1 MISKFFIERPVLSN
15 VIAILMILIGGVA
28 LFNLAVAQ
36 YPDVVPPTV
45 QVTTRYPGAS
55 AKTVIDTVALP
66 IEQQVNG
73 VEDMIYMQSY
83 SGADGTYTLT
93 VTFKIGT
100 DLNFAQVLVQNRVS
114 AALSQLPQS
123 VQSQGVTVQKK
134 STSIL
139 LFVTLT
145 SPKATYDSLF
155 LSNYATINLRDE
167 LSRLPGVGN
176 VTVFGAGQY
185 SMRVWLDPNKLQVR
199 GLMPQDVIQAIQQ
212 QSQQVTAGQVGA
224 PPTPAGQAFQYTLN
238 VAGRLDDKTE
248 FENIIVKTG
257 SNGDVTRVRDV
268 GWVELGAQTYGQIF
282 SLNKQPAAGIGVY
295 QSPGANAL
303 EVEKAV
309 EKKMAEL
316 AKAFPQDIKYDTP
329 FDTTKF
335 VQASIEEVYKTLI
348 EAGALVLIVIL
359 VFLQDWRAMLVP
371 ATTVPVTIIG
381 AFAAMAALGF
391 TVNLSTL
398 FAIVLAIGIVV
409 DDAIVVVEG
418 AAHNIELGMS
428 GHDAAIKAMD
438 ALFAPIVGITLVL
451 ISVFLPA
458 AFLPGLTG
466 RMYAQFA
473 LVIAATALLSA
484 VNAATLKPTQCAL
497 WLRRP
502 VPPEQRNFFY
512 RGFNAVYARVE
523 RGYTGLIGGL
533 VRHAGVSVIVAL
545 ILISIGGYGLSR
557 VPTGFIPIEDQ
568 GYLLAA
574 VQLPDGAA
582 LDRTQ
587 KVMDRVQE
595 IASKQ
600 PGVDQIMTIS
610 GISVLDGSSSLAN
623 AGVAYLVLK
632 EWSERGKGE
641 DLRSLFVGLNEKLSA
656 IEEARILVIPPPP
669 IQGIGN
675 AAGFAMQVELR
686 DGNAD
691 YGKLQAITNAMVANG
706 RSQSALQRVSSPFR
720 AMVPQ
725 FDIEVDRVK
734 TQTLHVTTD
743 QVFSTLSSYMG
754 ASYINQFNKFGRTF
768 QVYAQADS
776 QFRLTTRDIEN
787 LMVRN
792 SQGDM
797 VPIGTVAKVTPTVG
811 PSLISLYNLYPSSTV
826 IGLPA
831 QGYSSGESMKLME
844 EIAAKTL
851 PRGAG
856 YEWTAMSYQEKIVGG
871 QIYLVFGLA
880 MLLVYL
886 VLAGQYESWY
896 APISVILAVPLSL
909 LGPMAVLTGLRID
922 NNLYTQIGVILLI
935 ALSAKN
941 AILIVEVALELHVRD
956 GKPIMESAIE
966 AARARFRPILMTSFA
981 FILGVVPL
989 VLATGAGASARKSIG
1004 ITVFSGMIAS
1014 TCLAVLFVPT
1024 FFVVVQRFENWLA
1037 ERKGKKVGVQT
1048 LGETAGGGIAH

>member
-28 LFNLAVAQ
+28 LFSLPVAQ

-55 AKTVIDTVALP
+55 AKTVMDTVALP

-73 VEDMIYMQSY
+73 VEGMLYMQSY

-93 VTFKIGT
+93 VTFQIGT

-114 AALSQLPQS
+114 SALSSLPQS
-123 VQSQGVTVQKK
+123 VQTQGVTVQKR
-134 STSIL
+134 STAIL

-145 SPKATYDSLF
+145 SPNATYDSLF
-155 LSNYATINLRDE
+155 LSNYATISIRDE

-212 QSQQVTAGQVGA
+212 QSQQVTAGQVGM
-224 PPTPAGQAFQYTLN
+224 PPTPAGQAFQYSLN
-238 VAGRLDDKTE
+238 INGRLGDAKE
-248 FENIIVKTG
+248 FEDVIVKTG
-257 SNGDVTRVRDV
+257 TTGDVTRVRDV
-268 GWVELGAQTYGQIF
+268 GRVELGAQTYSQIF
-282 SLNKQPAAGIGVY
+282 SLNKQPATGIGVF

-303 EVEKAV
+303 EVEQAV
-309 EKKMAEL
+309 KKKMAAL
-316 AKAFPQDIKYDTP
+316 AASFPQDVKFDIP

-335 VQASIEEVYKTLI
+335 VSASIHEVYKTLI
-348 EAGALVLIVIL
+348 EAGFLVLIVIL

-398 FAIVLAIGIVV
+398 FAVVLAIGIVV

-418 AAHNIELGMS
+418 AAHNIERGMS
-428 GHDAAIKAMD
+428 GHDAAISAMN
-438 ALFAPIVGITLVL
+438 ALFAPIIGITLVL

-458 AFLPGLTG
+458 AFLPGMTG
-466 RMYAQFA
+466 RIYAQFA

-484 VNAATLKPTQCAL
+484 INAATLKPTQCAL

-502 VPPEQRNFFY
+502 VPPEQRNWFY
-512 RGFNAVYARVE
+512 RGFNSVYE
-523 RGYTGLIGGL
+523 RIEKGYAGLIGRMVAHSNL
-533 VRHAGVSVIVAL
+533 SVILAL
-545 ILISIGGYGLSR
+545 ILIGIGGYGLSR

-568 GYLLAA
+568 GYLLAV
-574 VQLPDGAA
+574 VQLPDGASLNRTHRV
-582 LDRTQ
+582 LDQ
-587 KVMDRVQE
+587 VSE
-595 IASKQ
+595 ISGKTA
-600 PGVDQIMTIS
+600 GVDQVIS
-610 GISVLDGSSSLAN
+610 IAGVSALDNSSSLAN
-623 AGVAYLVLK
+623 AGIVYLVLK
-632 EWSERGKGE
+632 DWSARGTGE
-641 DLRSLFVGLNEKLSA
+641 DLRSLVVGLNQKLEA
-656 IEEARILVIPPPP
+656 IPEARIIVLPPPP

-675 AAGFAMQVELR
+675 AAGFAMQIELR

-691 YGKLQAITNAMVANG
+691 FGKLQAITNAVVANAQT
-706 RSQSALQRVSSPFR
+706 QSALQRVSSSFR
-720 AMVPQ
+720 SMVPQ
-725 FDIEVDRVK
+725 FDIEIDRVK
-734 TQTLHVTTD
+734 TQTMQVTTD
-743 QVFSTLSSYMG
+743 QVFSTLAAYLGSSYV
-754 ASYINQFNKFGRTF
+754 NQFNKFGRTF
-768 QVYAQADS
+768 QVYAQADA
-776 QFRLTTRDIEN
+776 QFRLTPRDIEK

-792 SQGDM
+792 QQGDM
-797 VPIGTVAKVTPTVG
+797 IPLGTLAIITPAVG
-811 PSLISLYNLYPSSTV
+811 PSLISLYNLYPSSTI

-831 QGYSSGESMKLME
+831 QGYSSGQSMALME
-844 EIAAKTL
+844 QIANKTL
-851 PRGAG
+851 PPGTG
-856 YEWTAMSYQEKIVGG
+856 YEWTAMSYQERTVGN
-871 QIYLVFGLA
+871 QIYYVFGLA
-880 MLLVYL
+880 LLLVYL

-896 APISVILAVPLSL
+896 APIAVILAVPLSL
-909 LGPMAVLTGLRID
+909 LGPMAVLTGLRIE
-922 NNLYTQIGVILLI
+922 NNLYTQIGLILLI

-956 GKPIMESAIE
+956 RKPLLLSAIE

-981 FILGVVPL
+981 FILGVAPL
-989 VLATGAGASARKSIG
+989 VVASGAGASARKSIG

-1037 ERKGKKVGVQT
+1037 ERKGRK
-1048 LGETAGGGIAH
+1048 AGAQSISQARPSV